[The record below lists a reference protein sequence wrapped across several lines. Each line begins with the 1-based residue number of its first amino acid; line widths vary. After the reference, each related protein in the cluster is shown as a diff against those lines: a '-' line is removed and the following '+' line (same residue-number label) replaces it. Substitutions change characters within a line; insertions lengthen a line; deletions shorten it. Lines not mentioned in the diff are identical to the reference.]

1 MSSYE
6 WASLIVSILGFLVAA
21 YAAYSSSNAK
31 AKSEE
36 ANKSA
41 EASVEISLRS
51 AITSANEKMMD
62 CHESMEDLL
71 AKKSLTADEKRLMD
85 LKQKRFNVALENYL
99 NAYEEA
105 CSMYLDNKVD
115 KVRFHKNYV
124 SEIRN
129 LVEKKELSKYFDAV
143 TSRYKAMLKVYREW
157 NDLENNH

>member
-1 MSSYE
+1 MTHYE
-6 WASLIVSILGFLVAA
+6 WVSLIVSVLGLFIAA
-21 YAAYSSSNAK
+21 CAAISSSKAN

-41 EASVEISLRS
+41 EASVGISLRN

-71 AKKSLTADEKRLMD
+71 AKKNLTADEKRLMG
-85 LKQKRFNVALENYL
+85 LKQNRFNVALENYL

-115 KVRFHKNYV
+115 KVRFQKNYV

-129 LVEKKELSKYFDAV
+129 LVEKKELSKYLYSQNIRKNFI
-143 TSRYKAMLKVYREW
+143 
-157 NDLENNH
+157 